1 MKTDLTSIPQILD
14 DFVLQY
20 NLKDEAVRRCMVAM
34 TNCLED
40 DPAGLSGFGLNE
52 IKFDFKSHTF
62 IFEHHFYPTPFIKTE
77 IGIYKTVVD
86 EIYVGN
92 HEPIGYYQLD
102 TDLEGNHFDDWLII
116 NEEKNNQLNSISA
129 VQSASEK
136 LPEKYL
142 RRNSIYYEYISF
154 IAHITMLYQTRHLK
168 ACQYSM
174 VRAFKF
180 LAATEIADD
189 FKAYARDT
197 KRYIKALASYMQEC
211 DLIDDAMAKKLREI
225 SILPGK

>member
-1 MKTDLTSIPQILD
+1 MKTDLKNISQILD

-52 IKFDFKSHTF
+52 IKLDFKSHTF
-62 IFEHHFYPTPFIKTE
+62 IFEHNFFPTPFIKTE
-77 IGIYKTVVD
+77 IRLFKTVVD

-116 NEEKNNQLNSISA
+116 NEEKNNQLNSVSA
-129 VQSASEK
+129 IQYASEK

-142 RRNSIYYEYISF
+142 RRNSMYYEYISC
-154 IAHITMLYQTRHLK
+154 IAHITMHYQTRHLK

-174 VRAFKF
+174 VRALKF

-189 FKAYARDT
+189 FKAYARIQSD
-197 KRYIKALASYMQEC
+197 
-211 DLIDDAMAKKLREI
+211 I
-225 SILPGK
+225 SKPWQVTCKSVI